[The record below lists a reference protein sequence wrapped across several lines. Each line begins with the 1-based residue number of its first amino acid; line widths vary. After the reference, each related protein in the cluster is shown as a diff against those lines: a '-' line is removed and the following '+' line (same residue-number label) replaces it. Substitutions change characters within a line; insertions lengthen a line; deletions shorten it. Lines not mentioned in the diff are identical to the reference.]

1 FCLAK
6 DSDNFPSE
14 AFSLEIEI
22 WNKIYDVFR
31 SEYSEKSLLIQNYD
45 LTLNL
50 AENALLS
57 DIFDLEDYRAI
68 SRFLYTNFNE
78 YELIILRLNQ
88 SILRFLYKRGVKS
101 DVLSKLHSMLHFM
114 GLPLA
119 DIDEIKEILN
129 GLFSGAKSEID
140 AFLELPISTIQK
152 YPEYLTETVEQLNY
166 DENILALKKWVNNDI
181 LSTIEN
187 IKLNQFIENWIP
199 EGIDTVNDLVVNIEL
214 ELEKKN
220 LTSIPIVY
228 KSFIKPYCK
237 KLTPQKILPAELSPN
252 IPPEL
257 LQSYVEKL
265 AYPITVHK
273 ENLSKIYFLGGGTIG
288 TMGILIC
295 TPNSNVLIDYGMSVA
310 NYQIPIWNEA
320 LNHLDGILITHA
332 HLDHI
337 GAIPYLYGQ
346 GYDGYVFGSS
356 MTKNFANLL
365 LFDSLEL
372 MKKNINPSI
381 RSSDHRFN
389 VLSKPQYIHK
399 MLDNYVTIKPQ
410 NEIQLST
417 DVVVKPILAHHIQG
431 SYSYLVKCGNKSILF
446 SGDVNLNPTT
456 LFKDKSPNL
465 PRDADLTI
473 IDSTYFGQP
482 SFDAK
487 KRDELLFKTVKESEK
502 VIIPAF
508 SVGRA
513 QEILIKLEKAGITAS
528 RKITLLGMATK
539 VARLTG
545 LKTKGY
551 LSDHFSQSFED
562 EVVISGGGMLNGG
575 YARELVEQTKDDP
588 DTVIILC
595 GYLAKSTLG
604 YRLLHGLE
612 PNYKQKVVF
621 TRFSG
626 HSSSNT
632 LIKYLDSVEGKKVL
646 VHIGDL
652 TKDPFE
658 AEKMWKQKNYKKL
671 EYHVPSL
678 GSSLKI

>member
-1 FCLAK
+1 
-6 DSDNFPSE
+6 
-14 AFSLEIEI
+14 
-22 WNKIYDVFR
+22 
-31 SEYSEKSLLIQNYD
+31 
-45 LTLNL
+45 
-50 AENALLS
+50 
-57 DIFDLEDYRAI
+57 
-68 SRFLYTNFNE
+68 
-78 YELIILRLNQ
+78 
-88 SILRFLYKRGVKS
+88 
-101 DVLSKLHSMLHFM
+101 
-114 GLPLA
+114 
-119 DIDEIKEILN
+119 
-129 GLFSGAKSEID
+129 
-140 AFLELPISTIQK
+140 
-152 YPEYLTETVEQLNY
+152 
-166 DENILALKKWVNNDI
+166 
-181 LSTIEN
+181 
-187 IKLNQFIENWIP
+187 
-199 EGIDTVNDLVVNIEL
+199 
-214 ELEKKN
+214 
-220 LTSIPIVY
+220 
-228 KSFIKPYCK
+228 
-237 KLTPQKILPAELSPN
+237 
-252 IPPEL
+252 
-257 LQSYVEKL
+257 
-265 AYPITVHK
+265 
-273 ENLSKIYFLGGGTIG
+273 
-288 TMGILIC
+288 
-295 TPNSNVLIDYGMSVA
+295 MSVA

-337 GAIPYLYGQ
+337 GAIPYLYGH

-365 LFDSLEL
+365 LSDSLEL

-381 RSSDHRFN
+381 RNSDHRFS

-431 SYSYLVKCGNKSILF
+431 SYSYLIKCGNKSILF

-482 SFDAK
+482 SFDVK

-513 QEILIKLEKAGITAS
+513 QEILVKLEKAGITAN

-545 LKTKGY
+545 LKTKGH
-551 LSDHFSQSFED
+551 LSDHLSQPFED

-588 DTVIILC
+588 DTVIVLC

-632 LIKYLDSVEGKKVL
+632 LTKYLDSVEGKKVL
-646 VHIGDL
+646 VHIGEL
-652 TKDPFE
+652 TKDPFK
-658 AEKMWKQKNYKKL
+658 AEKMWKQKDFKKL
-671 EYHVPSL
+671 EYHIPSL